1 MEYSLIRPR
10 KSDSRSL
17 LSARKFLK
25 SFMTRLKVSV
35 MRLKPLNLKF
45 SHNIQIP
52 SIGISLLDLLSD
64 LVTLALITDLVTLH
78 TETVLIVAAVRD
90 SRGRVSWVT
99 PRPLRS
105 IISRLPRSP
114 EVTPVDLTPGEVMV
128 PLVTAPHLPGAS
140 HSPRPGPTP
149 GNIATLAYL
158 RRGQG
163 DLDPGNPGPE

>member
-1 MEYSLIRPR
+1 
-10 KSDSRSL
+10 
-17 LSARKFLK
+17 
-25 SFMTRLKVSV
+25 

-105 IISRLPRSP
+105 ITSRLPRNP
-114 EVTPVDLTPGEVMV
+114 EVTRADLTPGEVM
-128 PLVTAPHLPGAS
+128 APHLPEAS

-149 GNIATLAYL
+149 GNIATRAYR
-158 RRGQG
+158 RRGLG